1 MKKIYLIRHAVTKSN
16 ALRLFLGQ
24 SDEPLS
30 EQGIDDARALFS
42 AGVPEAEKI
51 FVSPLTRCRQ
61 TAEILFPNAR
71 LEIIDEFIEIN
82 FGKFEGKNHDQ
93 LIANVPEY
101 KIWLDSGGRSQIPG
115 GENMAALRARC
126 RVGFFKVLGLLG
138 EKNSAALVVHG
149 GTIMA
154 LLEEFGDG
162 GNFYDHFPKNCDI
175 ISCCWDGNFLRAQK

>member
-1 MKKIYLIRHAVTKSN
+1 MKKIYLIRHAATKSN
-16 ALRLFLGQ
+16 SLRLFLGQ

-42 AGVPEAEKI
+42 AGVPQIQKI
-51 FVSPLTRCRQ
+51 FISPLKRCRQ
-61 TAEILFPNAR
+61 TAKILFPNTNF
-71 LEIIDEFIEIN
+71 EIIDEFVEIN
-82 FGKFEGKNHDQ
+82 FGQFEGKNHDW

-115 GENMAALRARC
+115 GENMAALKSRC
-126 RVGFFKVLGLLG
+126 RDGFFKMLDLLG
-138 EKNSAALVVHG
+138 EAKSAALVVHG

-162 GNFYDHFPKNCDI
+162 GNFYDHFPKNCDV
-175 ISCCWDGNFLRAQK
+175 ISCCWDGHFLHARK